1 MRRFIIWLILL
12 VGVVFVLTRYSE
24 VQAISQT
31 IKQGNWRYLS
41 LALLLEFLWI
51 ANVAII
57 YWFIYRKLG
66 LKEKIDTLLLAS
78 SGAYFANVVAPT
90 AGASGLAVFISTA
103 RRRGYSTGRTT
114 IAGLLYLILDYTGFI
129 LILGV
134 GLFVLFR
141 RDTLTIP
148 EIIASGILVLFALIL
163 SGLLLIGYR
172 SEDDLT
178 NILSWLTCHVNR
190 IFNPF
195 LKREVIQV
203 EHTREFAHDVS
214 SGLLEMRQSSRQ
226 LTIPVILSI
235 FNKSLLIFILL
246 LIFLAFNVPVT
257 IGTLIAAFS
266 IGYLFLIVSPT
277 PAGIGTVEGALTL
290 ALSTMYIPM
299 GSAIVITL
307 AYRGI
312 TFWTPLAVGGVAL
325 RLLENQN

>member
-1 MRRFIIWLILL
+1 MRKFLIGMILL
-12 VGVVFVLTRYSE
+12 VGVIFLFSRMAE
-24 VQAISQT
+24 VRSIGQVIRE
-31 IKQGNWRYLS
+31 GHWYYLS
-41 LALLLEFLWI
+41 LAFILEILWI
-51 ANVAII
+51 LNVAII
-57 YWFIYRKLG
+57 YWFIYRRLG
-66 LKEKIDTLLLAS
+66 ISEKIDTLLLVS

-90 AGASGLAVFISTA
+90 AGASGMAVLLTTA

-163 SGLLLIGYR
+163 AGLLLIGYR
-172 SEDDLT
+172 SEEALT
-178 NILSWLTCHVNR
+178 KVLTWIVCHINHILK
-190 IFNPF
+190 PF
-195 LKREVIQV
+195 LKRDAFEEI
-203 EHTREFAHDVS
+203 HFRTFAHDVAS
-214 SGLLEMRQSSRQ
+214 SLQVLRQSPWHMT
-226 LTIPVILSI
+226 LPIILSI
-235 FNKSLLIFILL
+235 ISKSLLISILL
-246 LIFLAFNVPVT
+246 LIFLAFNIPVT
-257 IGTLIAAFS
+257 LGTLIAAFS

-299 GSAIVITL
+299 GSAVVIAL

-312 TFWTPLAVGGVAL
+312 TFWVPLAFGGIAL
-325 RLLENQN
+325 RMLENRQ